1 MACMVARCR
10 LMLAF
15 ASLVQDSGVYS
26 NLGAHLRRTDRM
38 PESRA
43 TYAAAIRAD
52 PKNAEAYIG
61 LGKCFTAPAGAFSS
75 VAKAGDQLGAGFV
88 RACNI
93 SLICFSPFTPTTTCP
108 TCGIADT

>member
-1 MACMVARCR
+1 
-10 LMLAF
+10 MLAR

-38 PESRA
+38 RESRA

-75 VAKAGDQLGAGFV
+75 EAKAGTHSDYLVQDWAGGGGLHQ
-88 RACNI
+88 RA
-93 SLICFSPFTPTTTCP
+93 
-108 TCGIADT
+108 ADY

>member
-1 MACMVARCR
+1 MRASCR
-10 LMLAF
+10 WPAEQVLQPGLTTTF
-15 ASLVQDSGVYS
+15 TQTLTLTLPQDGGVYS

-52 PKNAEAYIG
+52 PENAEAYIG

-75 VAKAGDQLGAGFV
+75 EAKAGTHSKRTCADLLRV
-88 RACNI
+88 RRA
-93 SLICFSPFTPTTTCP
+93 S
-108 TCGIADT
+108 